1 MGGQCSMCAD
11 ATSAG
16 LFPSMARDDPQLPST
31 GYAYLRI
38 ADQELRQEIAKWC
51 GEAVEDGLLAPPGP
65 PGSEECENR
74 TSTDEMHVTIATG
87 IAPAALEAMQALADR
102 HCPFELQLE
111 QLQIVQDEEGGDFV
125 VCIGVADAPALVALR
140 RDLAEVDGV
149 SCGDTDTWHRRV
161 VAARVHD
168 DTNSDAKS
176 DRIDELRK
184 DVERNKRIFFQRSW
198 EATQLVIVMPPDASQ
213 SSVSGGAQP
222 QMTVFELAYKG
233 GGI

>member
-1 MGGQCSMCAD
+1 
-11 ATSAG
+11 
-16 LFPSMARDDPQLPST
+16 
-31 GYAYLRI
+31 
-38 ADQELRQEIAKWC
+38 
-51 GEAVEDGLLAPPGP
+51 
-65 PGSEECENR
+65 
-74 TSTDEMHVTIATG
+74 MHVTIATG

-111 QLQIVQDEEGGDFV
+111 LLQIVQDEEGGDFV

-140 RDLAEVDGV
+140 RDLAEVGGV